1 MFRMLLVSESFCLP
15 SQPRDIPNQSTADRE
30 REGSNCLKIINY
42 FPFLLHHRPTLS
54 YVSSPHLQCSFAS
67 PKVRMVV
74 LTCTRAFGLI
84 AQACHVQKSPYNN
97 DRKPCKTHFNACNFS
112 MAMQTPCMEDG
123 TFQRNSQRFPD
134 YL

>member
-15 SQPRDIPNQSTADRE
+15 SQPRDVPNQSTADRE
-30 REGSNCLKIINY
+30 RGFKLSQDNY
-42 FPFLLHHRPTLS
+42 FPFLLHHQPKLS

-97 DRKPCKTHFNACNFS
+97 NRKPCKTHFNACYFS

-123 TFQRNSQRFPD
+123 PFQRSSQRFPD